1 MARLGAASPIAPTLC
16 HHARC
21 FGKLS
26 CLGCR
31 RFKEF
36 DATRF
41 QIPINAV
48 TVHVRSRDFHDRSL
62 SRGQKLSRRASEERG
77 CKTCLILRRVFLAS
91 QPRFLFQIEPDFHL
105 LTQLFAA
112 AQKIDFV
119 FSRQSRNLS
128 MGALEACASSPSRV
142 NGKTRQATHR
152 KNPPYSLPRSTQRCC
167 CSSLLVEN
175 SAAHDRRP

>member
-1 MARLGAASPIAPTLC
+1 MIYSERASGTPT
-16 HHARC
+16 RC
-21 FGKLS
+21 
-26 CLGCR
+26 
-31 RFKEF
+31 
-36 DATRF
+36 
-41 QIPINAV
+41 PINAV
-48 TVHVRSRDFHDRSL
+48 TGKVKIG
-62 SRGQKLSRRASEERG
+62 RGSHMSGYATSMIGLCQEGKSSPDA
-77 CKTCLILRRVFLAS
+77 LRRSAGVIPFRFFAACMLAS
-91 QPRFLFQIEPDFHL
+91 RPWFLFQIEPDFHL